1 MNKFLETP
9 INGEIDKDGVDTA
22 SYRSPNKGS
31 QIERE
36 TQGTWG
42 DHCKSINC
50 SKKPTEQ
57 GRLA

>member
-31 QIERE
+31 
-36 TQGTWG
+36 
-42 DHCKSINC
+42 
-50 SKKPTEQ
+50 
-57 GRLA
+57 